1 MGRVTGVGGI
11 FFRSADPEA
20 QRAWYKQH
28 LGLNTDAYG
37 TNFETRQTLNPER
50 KSYLQWSP
58 FSESTDYFEKAFMI
72 NYRVDNLDEIL
83 ESLGNDGIEL
93 IGEIQ
98 VEDYGK
104 FAHIRDP
111 EGNRIELWE
120 PVDEEYEKMLDGR
133 TF

>member
-11 FFRSADPEA
+11 FFRCTDADA
-20 QRAWYKQH
+20 QKAWYKQH

-37 TNFETRQTLNPER
+37 TNFETRQSHNPEK

-72 NYRVDNLDEIL
+72 NYRVDNLDEIIK
-83 ESLGNDGIEL
+83 SLADEGIEL
-93 IGEIQ
+93 VGEIQ
-98 VEDYGK
+98 VEEYGK

-120 PVDEEYEKMLDGR
+120 PNDEEYEKLVDGR
-133 TF
+133 TC